1 MDYWEVQANTLEIT
15 SEDRK
20 DVEEKY
26 AVRLEKMERT
36 KRESEKGSRA
46 TATLFSAIII

>member
-26 AVRLEKMERT
+26 AVRLEKKGANE
-36 KRESEKGSRA
+36 KRK
-46 TATLFSAIII
+46 